1 MTYSELQNI
10 IKDKIR
16 HIIDSRFS
24 NKKEFAQFVKID
36 KATIYQAVD
45 IPSKK
50 DFTLNHLFSISERLD
65 IPIFNLLHPEPLLPQ
80 TRVDERV
87 GKAQEFKDEFE
98 MVPEIEAVACGHL
111 SNISARN
118 IINYKVFNRRFL
130 QDTFKPFIT
139 RASGDSMFPTFSEG
153 DLILFDRNPDKLSQP
168 HDSHIYM
175 INATPFSEELSL
187 TIKRA
192 IIRENDL
199 WLIPDNSQYRTET
212 IEMGEK
218 SSPLQYILG
227 KAIWVGKELRS

>member
-1 MTYSELQNI
+1 MTYSELQDI

-16 HIIDSRFS
+16 HIIDSSFS

-50 DFTLNHLFSISERLD
+50 DFTLNHLFCISEHLE
-65 IPIFNLLHPEPLLPQ
+65 IPIFNLLYPEPLLPQ
-80 TRVDERV
+80 SQADELV
-87 GKAQEFKDEFE
+87 GRAQEFQGEFE

-111 SNISARN
+111 SNISSRN

-130 QDTFKPFIT
+130 KDTFKPFIT
-139 RASGDSMFPTFSEG
+139 RARGDSMFPTFSEG
-153 DLILFDRNPDKLSQP
+153 DLILFDRNPDQLIQP

-175 INATPFSEELSL
+175 INTTPFSEELSL

-192 IIRENDL
+192 IVRDNDL
-199 WLIPDNSQYRTET
+199 WLIPDNNQYRTDT
-212 IEMGEK
+212 IEMDEK

-227 KAIWVGKELRS
+227 KAIWVGKDLT